1 MLRRNDFVT
10 TDPNA
15 PASSHDAGRAHV
27 DFAKILTFVKAS
39 RRTIV
44 CWTITGLALALV
56 YALTAVPEYTAT
68 ADLILDARK
77 IQVFKD
83 APVVGDSAIDAAQI
97 ESQVDILRSE
107 ALATSVVK
115 QLKLQDDPEFVARRP
130 YFLIS
135 LMRAA
140 LGIAEDPKPQSDYE
154 RERSAVRT
162 LRENMTA
169 RRLGVTYILDI
180 SYQSTD
186 PEKSARIANAFV
198 NAYVVDQLDTK
209 FQATKRATGWL
220 QERIEE
226 LRNQSDAAARA
237 VQEFKAKNNIVD
249 IGNRGLVS
257 DQQLEELN
265 TQLVLA
271 SSHTAEM
278 QARLERVLDILKA
291 PAPGETLGSV
301 SDTLTN
307 PVILHLRQ
315 QYLDARK
322 REAEFSQKYG
332 ATHLATVNLRNEML
346 ELQRSILNE
355 VRRIADSYRS
365 DYEIAKTRE
374 DTINQSLKAQVRQ
387 ADTMGQAQVTL
398 KALESTANTYR
409 IILENFLQKFTEA
422 VQQQSFPV
430 SDARLIT
437 AAEPPLSK
445 SFPKTTL
452 LALLGM
458 MVGATCG
465 VAHAMALRGLDRTI
479 RSPREL
485 EEKIGIECLSLV
497 PVMPAE
503 PDLLQGS
510 QTKILPRRQVAAKPE
525 TLSTVLVDIRHIR
538 QSNGSL
544 RRSVIEPL
552 SRFTESLRSVK
563 TSVDLAAITRS
574 LKFIGTVSALP
585 GEGKS
590 TVSANLAYLFANGGA
605 KTLLIDGDLRN
616 PTLSRNMAPQDALG
630 LLQVIQGTVLLD
642 AVLWSDP
649 VTFLHFLPAGV
660 SSRITNSADLLGSE
674 RTRTI
679 LNGMSA
685 TFDYIIIDLPPLGAA
700 VDARAISPQ
709 IDGFIV
715 IVEWG
720 STREDVL
727 EEALTSMAVA
737 RDKIIGGVLNK
748 VDFRKLN
755 NVDNYSPGYYYNES
769 YGRYGGGPER

>member
-1 MLRRNDFVT
+1 
-10 TDPNA
+10 
-15 PASSHDAGRAHV
+15 
-27 DFAKILTFVKAS
+27 
-39 RRTIV
+39 
-44 CWTITGLALALV
+44 
-56 YALTAVPEYTAT
+56 
-68 ADLILDARK
+68 
-77 IQVFKD
+77 
-83 APVVGDSAIDAAQI
+83 
-97 ESQVDILRSE
+97 
-107 ALATSVVK
+107 
-115 QLKLQDDPEFVARRP
+115 
-130 YFLIS
+130 
-135 LMRAA
+135 
-140 LGIAEDPKPQSDYE
+140 
-154 RERSAVRT
+154 
-162 LRENMTA
+162 
-169 RRLGVTYILDI
+169 
-180 SYQSTD
+180 
-186 PEKSARIANAFV
+186 
-198 NAYVVDQLDTK
+198 
-209 FQATKRATGWL
+209 
-220 QERIEE
+220 
-226 LRNQSDAAARA
+226 
-237 VQEFKAKNNIVD
+237 
-249 IGNRGLVS
+249 
-257 DQQLEELN
+257 
-265 TQLVLA
+265 
-271 SSHTAEM
+271 
-278 QARLERVLDILKA
+278 
-291 PAPGETLGSV
+291 
-301 SDTLTN
+301 
-307 PVILHLRQ
+307 VILNLRQ

-322 REAEFSQKYG
+322 REAQFSQKYG

-485 EEKIGIECLSLV
+485 KEKIRIECLSLV
-497 PVMPAE
+497 PVMPVG

-510 QTKILPRRQVAAKPE
+510 QTKILPRRQVMAKPE
-525 TLSTVLVDIRHIR
+525 TLSTVLVDIRHIQ

-585 GEGKS
+585 DEGKS
-590 TVSANLAYLFANGGA
+590 TVSANLAYLFANSGA
-605 KTLLIDGDLRN
+605 KTLLIDGDLRK
-616 PTLSRNMAPQDALG
+616 PTLSRNMAPQAALG
-630 LLQVIQGTVLLD
+630 LLQVIQGTALLD

-649 VTFLHFLPAGV
+649 VTNLKFLPAGV

-679 LNGMSA
+679 LSGISES
-685 TFDYIIIDLPPLGAA
+685 FDYIIIDLPPLGAA

-720 STREDVL
+720 STRVDVL
-727 EEALTSMAVA
+727 QEALTSMAVA
-737 RDKIIGGVLNK
+737 RDRIIGGVLNK
-748 VDFRKLN
+748 VDYRKLN
-755 NVDNYSPGYYYNES
+755 NVDNYSPGYYYNKS
-769 YGRYGGGPER
+769 YGRYGGGPET

>member
-97 ESQVDILRSE
+97 ESQVEILRSE

-140 LGIAEDPKPQSDYE
+140 LGIADDPKPQSDQE

-278 QARLERVLDILKA
+278 QARLVRVLDVLKA

-332 ATHLATVNLRNEML
+332 AMHLATVNLRNEML

-365 DYEIAKTRE
+365 DYEIAKCLSE
-374 DTINQSLKAQVRQ
+374 
-387 ADTMGQAQVTL
+387 
-398 KALESTANTYR
+398 
-409 IILENFLQKFTEA
+409 IILCHVN
-422 VQQQSFPV
+422 
-430 SDARLIT
+430 RL
-437 AAEPPLSK
+437 
-445 SFPKTTL
+445 
-452 LALLGM
+452 
-458 MVGATCG
+458 
-465 VAHAMALRGLDRTI
+465 
-479 RSPREL
+479 
-485 EEKIGIECLSLV
+485 
-497 PVMPAE
+497 
-503 PDLLQGS
+503 
-510 QTKILPRRQVAAKPE
+510 
-525 TLSTVLVDIRHIR
+525 
-538 QSNGSL
+538 
-544 RRSVIEPL
+544 
-552 SRFTESLRSVK
+552 
-563 TSVDLAAITRS
+563 
-574 LKFIGTVSALP
+574 
-585 GEGKS
+585 
-590 TVSANLAYLFANGGA
+590 
-605 KTLLIDGDLRN
+605 
-616 PTLSRNMAPQDALG
+616 
-630 LLQVIQGTVLLD
+630 
-642 AVLWSDP
+642 
-649 VTFLHFLPAGV
+649 
-660 SSRITNSADLLGSE
+660 
-674 RTRTI
+674 
-679 LNGMSA
+679 
-685 TFDYIIIDLPPLGAA
+685 
-700 VDARAISPQ
+700 
-709 IDGFIV
+709 
-715 IVEWG
+715 
-720 STREDVL
+720 
-727 EEALTSMAVA
+727 
-737 RDKIIGGVLNK
+737 
-748 VDFRKLN
+748 
-755 NVDNYSPGYYYNES
+755 
-769 YGRYGGGPER
+769 